1 MSGPILGDSFAMK
14 HPRIAL
20 AVMITFTVIVAGVGA
35 ALSAGLSKAFFANSA
50 LNSLILAILV
60 FGISVAFI
68 QMNKLRASL
77 AWLSAFKSK
86 QDNRAS
92 LPSVLAPLAPG
103 LGKPGEMLPLP
114 ISSTRAMLDSVYTRL
129 DEGRETSRYL
139 MNTLIL
145 LGLLGTFWGLLQTVS
160 GIGSV
165 VGGLSVGDGDLK
177 AVFDTFKDG
186 LRTPLVGM
194 GVSFSASLFGLA
206 SSLILGF
213 YDLTTGRVQTRFCED
228 LEDWMTTSQ
237 NSTSEE
243 LTPLTTSIAPARYQE
258 AFIQNLSDQL
268 ERLQKVFR
276 QQEQSR
282 EAERASV
289 RALSEGVCSLDDH
302 LKSQQGVLVK
312 LAEIQQQ
319 VSPVLTRLN
328 EKLGSA
334 NQETIEEHTR
344 RIDLNLKEI
353 SERVSRSAETVA
365 SELREELKI
374 IAKILAAEEVKSNA

>member
-1 MSGPILGDSFAMK
+1 MK
-14 HPRIAL
+14 QPRTAL
-20 AVMITFTVIVAGVGA
+20 ALMITFTVVVAGVGV
-35 ALSAGLSKAFFANSA
+35 ALSSGLAKAFLANSA
-50 LNSLILAILV
+50 LNSVILAILV
-60 FGISVAFI
+60 FGIYVAFVQI
-68 QMNKLRASL
+68 NRLRRSIS
-77 AWLSAFKSK
+77 WLNDYREKRSNGAPM
-86 QDNRAS
+86 
-92 LPSVLAPLAPG
+92 PSVLGPLTPA
-103 LGKPGEMLPLP
+103 LSRAGEVHALPM
-114 ISSTRAMLDSVYTRL
+114 SSTRALLDSVYTRL

-165 VGGLSVGDGDLK
+165 IGELNVGDGDLK
-177 AVFDTFKDG
+177 VVFDTFKEG

-194 GVSFSASLFGLA
+194 GISFSASLFGLA

-213 YDLTTGRVQTRFCED
+213 YDLTTGRVQTRLCED
-228 LEDWMTTSQ
+228 LEDWLANPHEAAAVETSPVTT
-237 NSTSEE
+237 EV
-243 LTPLTTSIAPARYQE
+243 APRRYQE
-258 AFIQNLSDQL
+258 AFIQNLSEQL

-282 EAERASV
+282 ESERASV
-289 RALSEGVCSLDDH
+289 RALSEGVVALDDH
-302 LKSQQGVLVK
+302 LKSQQSVLIK

-319 VSPVLTRLN
+319 VSPVLARLN

-353 SERVSRSAETVA
+353 SERVSRSADTVA

-374 IAKILAAEEVKSNA
+374 IAKILSSEEARGNA

>member
-1 MSGPILGDSFAMK
+1 MK

-20 AVMITFTVIVAGVGA
+20 ALMSAFTVVVAGVGV
-35 ALSAGLSKAFFANSA
+35 ALSSGLSKAFNANSA
-50 LNSLILAILV
+50 LNSVILAILV
-60 FGISVAFI
+60 FGISVAFA
-68 QMNKLRASL
+68 QMNKLRASVS
-77 AWLSAFKSK
+77 WLSDYKAKR
-86 QDNRAS
+86 DNRRS
-92 LPSVLAPLAPG
+92 LPSVLSPLAPA
-103 LGKPGEMLPLP
+103 LANNGEILPLP
-114 ISSTRAMLDSVYTRL
+114 MSSTRAMLDSVYTRL

-165 VGGLSVGDGDLK
+165 VGELNVGDGDLK
-177 AVFDTFKDG
+177 AVFDTFKEG
-186 LRTPLVGM
+186 LQKPLVGM
-194 GVSFSASLFGLA
+194 GISFSASLFGLA

-228 LEDWMTTSQ
+228 LEDWMTS
-237 NSTSEE
+237 SHDAAAHEVA
-243 LTPLTTSIAPARYQE
+243 PATTTIAPARYQE
-258 AFIQNLSDQL
+258 AFIQNLADQL
-268 ERLQKVFR
+268 ERLQRIFK

-289 RALSEGVCSLDDH
+289 RALSEGVSSLDDH
-302 LKSQQGVLVK
+302 LKSQQGVLIK

-319 VSPVLTRLN
+319 VSPVLSRLN
-328 EKLGSA
+328 EKLGGS

-353 SERVSRSAETVA
+353 SERVSRSADTVA

-374 IAKILAAEEVKSNA
+374 IAKILASEEAKSNA

>member
-1 MSGPILGDSFAMK
+1 MK
-14 HPRIAL
+14 QPRIAL
-20 AVMITFTVIVAGVGA
+20 AVMITFTVIVAGVGV
-35 ALSAGLSKAFFANSA
+35 ALSSGLSKAFFANSA
-50 LNSLILAILV
+50 LNSVILGILV
-60 FGISVAFI
+60 FGISIAFI
-68 QMNKLRASL
+68 QINRLRASIS
-77 AWLSAFKSK
+77 WLIDFREK
-86 QDNRAS
+86 RANGTP
-92 LPSVLAPLAPG
+92 LPSVIAPLAPA
-103 LGKPGEMLPLP
+103 LGKGGELHSLPM
-114 ISSTRAMLDSVYTRL
+114 SSIRALLESVYSRL

-145 LGLLGTFWGLLQTVS
+145 LGLLGTFWGLLQTVG

-165 VGGLSVGDGDLK
+165 IGDLNVGDGDLK
-177 AVFDTFKDG
+177 VVFDTFKEG

-213 YDLTTGRVQTRFCED
+213 YDLTTGRVQTRLCED
-228 LEDWMTTSQ
+228 LEDWLANPQETVAVELSSVTT
-237 NSTSEE
+237 EV
-243 LTPLTTSIAPARYQE
+243 APRRYQE
-258 AFIQNLSDQL
+258 AFIQNLSEQL

-282 EAERASV
+282 ESERASV
-289 RALSEGVCSLDDH
+289 RALSEGVSALDDH
-302 LKSQQGVLVK
+302 LKSQQSVLIK

-319 VSPVLTRLN
+319 VSPVLARLN
-328 EKLGSA
+328 DKLGSA

-353 SERVSRSAETVA
+353 SERVSRSADTVA

-374 IAKILAAEEVKSNA
+374 IAKILSSEEAKSNA

>member
-1 MSGPILGDSFAMK
+1 MK
-14 HPRIAL
+14 QPRIAL
-20 AVMITFTVIVAGVGA
+20 ALMITFTVFVAGVGV

-50 LNSLILAILV
+50 LNSVILAILV

-68 QMNKLRASL
+68 QISRLQSSI
-77 AWLSAFKSK
+77 AWLADF
-86 QDNRAS
+86 RAKRES
-92 LPSVLAPLAPG
+92 RAALPNVLAPLTPA
-103 LGKPGEMLPLP
+103 LGKPGELHQLP
-114 ISSTRAMLDSVYTRL
+114 ISSMRAMLDSVYSRL

-165 VGGLSVGDGDLK
+165 IGGLNVGDGDLK
-177 AVFDTFKDG
+177 LVFDKFKEG
-186 LRTPLVGM
+186 LQTPLVGM
-194 GVSFSASLFGLA
+194 GISFSASLFGLA

-213 YDLTTGRVQTRFCED
+213 YDLTTGRVQNRFCEE
-228 LEDWMTTSQ
+228 LEDWITTPQDATMAEFSPIAA
-237 NSTSEE
+237 SA
-243 LTPLTTSIAPARYQE
+243 TPPRYQE
-258 AFIQNLSDQL
+258 AVIQNLSDQL
-268 ERLQKVFR
+268 ERLQKIFR

-289 RALSEGVCSLDDH
+289 RALSEGVSSLDDH
-302 LKSQQGVLVK
+302 LKSQQHVLVK
-312 LAEIQQQ
+312 LAEIQAQ
-319 VSPVLTRLN
+319 VSPVLSRLN
-328 EKLGSA
+328 DKLGST

-353 SERVSRSAETVA
+353 SERVSRSADTVA

-374 IAKILAAEEVKSNA
+374 IAKILASDEAKSNA